1 MGLQDFKAEVEKA
14 LNSLSPEIEGLN
26 DFMSVNL
33 GREAQTAVS
42 DLKQVYERRR
52 DALSAVLETI
62 LVLENDGYPKVL
74 TKDVSLAV
82 YSELNG
88 NLLTMTAA
96 FGQFHTKAEAV
107 SGEVVFSDPT

>member
-1 MGLQDFKAEVEKA
+1 MSLADFKAEVEKA
-14 LNSLSPEIEGLN
+14 LTSLSPEIEGLN

-52 DALSAVLETI
+52 DALSAVSEAIKSLES
-62 LVLENDGYPKVL
+62 DGYPEVL
-74 TKDVSLAV
+74 VKDVSLAV

-96 FGQFHTKAEAV
+96 FGQFHTKSEAV
-107 SGEVVFSDPT
+107 SGEVIFSDPT